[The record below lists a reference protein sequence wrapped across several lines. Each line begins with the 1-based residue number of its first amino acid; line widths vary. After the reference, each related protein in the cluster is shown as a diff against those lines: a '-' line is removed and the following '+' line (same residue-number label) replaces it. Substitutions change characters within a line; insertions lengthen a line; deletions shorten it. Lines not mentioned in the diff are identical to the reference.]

1 MINKILA
8 VSFVAAALTGSV
20 ATFAQTDPHVGA
32 ALGEDASK
40 HPGTTPE
47 QRNSSH
53 VKDATRPTIKH
64 HRHHRHHRH
73 HKHHAKLMKDDAAG
87 KP

>member
-8 VSFVAAALTGSV
+8 LSFVAAALTGGMT
-20 ATFAQTDPHVGA
+20 AFAQTDPHAGE
-32 ALGEDASK
+32 ALAEDAVK

-53 VKDATRPTIKH
+53 VKDAAKPTIKH
-64 HRHHRHHRH
+64 HRHHRHHQ
-73 HKHHAKLMKDDAAG
+73 HHAKPMKADAAAR
-87 KP
+87 P